1 MTSKDDIRK
10 NIFEKRD
17 QLSSEYVTQATELIH
32 DKLFEFEGYQKAK
45 NIFIFYSMN
54 KELDTIRIIE
64 HACSHGKTI
73 GIPRTIKMGE
83 MMIHEYKPGDPLVT
97 ASFGAEEPTAEAP
110 EMAVEDIDLIIMP
123 CVTCNDKGERVG
135 YGGGFY
141 DRVLADFEGITVLPY
156 FSKLQT
162 LDIPMEE
169 HDQKVD
175 YVITEKSVVHV
186 LE

>member
-1 MTSKDDIRK
+1 MKSKKEIRQH
-10 NIFEKRD
+10 IFDLRD
-17 QLSSEYVTQATELIH
+17 QLSGEYVIQATELIH
-32 DKLFEFEGYQKAK
+32 DKLFDLESYKKAK
-45 NIFIFYSMN
+45 QIFVFYSMEG
-54 KELDTIRIIE
+54 ELDTRPIIK
-64 HACSHGKTI
+64 HATDHGKAV

-83 MMIHEYKPGDPLVT
+83 MMIHHYKPGDPLFT
-97 ASFGAEEPTAEAP
+97 ASFGAQEPSAEAP

-141 DRVLADFEGITVLPY
+141 DRILADFKGQTVLPY

-162 LDIPMEE
+162 LNIPMED
-169 HDQKVD
+169 HDKKVD

-186 LE
+186 IE